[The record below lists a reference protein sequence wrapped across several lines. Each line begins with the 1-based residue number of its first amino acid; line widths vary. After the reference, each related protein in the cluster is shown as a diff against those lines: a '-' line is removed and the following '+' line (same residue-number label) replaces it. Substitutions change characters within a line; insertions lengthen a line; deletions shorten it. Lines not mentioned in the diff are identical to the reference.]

1 MQSLWHKFSS
11 PARIAV
17 SCRKPLFVLF
27 IAFFASLGISSQ
39 ALAQSPTPV
48 PTVPATAN
56 ANSQT
61 DLAQLQAMMGSLD
74 TMLTQLQQVSPPAA
88 APTAVPAAAPNTAA
102 LMAEMQDLNGKIGP
116 LMARMQT
123 ALQGNATPAEIAA
136 IRAELD
142 TVNGRMNQ
150 LMAEMARARSGST
163 QAGAASMPG
172 MPAASTSMPAMGAN
186 TGTSSDLQQVEQL
199 LLQAQAMLQQIKGQ
213 SGAAS
218 MPATTAGAMPM
229 ATPTP
234 P

>member
-74 TMLTQLQQVSPPAA
+74 TMLTPSASAGVAA
-88 APTAVPAAAPNTAA
+88 GSSTDSSACCRTEHGGTDGRNAGLERQNRTP
-102 LMAEMQDLNGKIGP
+102 
-116 LMARMQT
+116 MART
-123 ALQGNATPAEIAA
+123 ADG
-136 IRAELD
+136 
-142 TVNGRMNQ
+142 V
-150 LMAEMARARSGST
+150 
-163 QAGAASMPG
+163 AG
-172 MPAASTSMPAMGAN
+172 
-186 TGTSSDLQQVEQL
+186 
-199 LLQAQAMLQQIKGQ
+199 
-213 SGAAS
+213 
-218 MPATTAGAMPM
+218 
-229 ATPTP
+229 
-234 P
+234 